1 MQNELTAERIEL
13 AIKEIADVGMYGSQ
27 VHQETMETALAA
39 LRTEQER
46 QWISVKDR
54 LPDMCGCK
62 CLVVGANRFG
72 QVDVFTAFTGYMER
86 GKLEFHSCEPT
97 HEIPVWTVTHWMPLP
112 APPAPAADVS
122 EVVHGEWL
130 YFVGDYV
137 TAECS
142 VCGECYDPLDYN
154 DKEHFDMFK
163 QLYKYCPNCGAKMD
177 GDHIGDATK
186 MMDGEKEGV

>member
-1 MQNELTAERIEL
+1 MTNQTELTAERIEL

-112 APPAPAADVS
+112 KPPMD
-122 EVVHGEWL
+122 
-130 YFVGDYV
+130 
-137 TAECS
+137 
-142 VCGECYDPLDYN
+142 CGRRL
-154 DKEHFDMFK
+154 
-163 QLYKYCPNCGAKMD
+163 
-177 GDHIGDATK
+177 T
-186 MMDGEKEGV
+186 EGRESK